1 MNIELRLAARSDV
14 PALQAMAVRS
24 YHQHFPY
31 LWNEEGL
38 KTYLEQHYDLA
49 TFFAFLEAPE
59 REVHLALHEQE
70 IAGYLVDHREKN
82 LDGEALGY
90 YIQRIYM
97 LAEYAGKG
105 IGSKLIQLAE
115 KQARV
120 IGRQYLWLEVMQSSH
135 DSIAFYQRKGF
146 EITRAAYFDLLPMK
160 NEEIA
165 KMWIMKKTL

>member
-1 MNIELRLAARSDV
+1 MNIELRLATRSDV

-31 LWNEEGL
+31 LWEEEGL
-38 KTYLEQHYDLA
+38 KAYLEQYYDLA
-49 TFFAFLEAPE
+49 TFLAFLTAPE
-59 REVHLALHEQE
+59 RNVYLALQE
-70 IAGYLVDHREKN
+70 EEVVGYLVDHKQKD
-82 LDGEALGY
+82 LDGVALGY

-105 IGSKLIQLAE
+105 IGSALIQQAE
-115 KQARV
+115 KQAQQT
-120 IGRQYLWLEVMQSSH
+120 GREYLWLEVMQSSH

-160 NEEIA
+160 NKEIA